1 MEFLAEVGGQ
11 PGDVV
16 LDALLAEHGPLE
28 EHRDVPETLI
38 APLIGT
44 VPDLLIDLWRAHG
57 VGALRERG
65 LWLVMPGTLD
75 AVADRMFAGD
85 PDFGGDTTIIV
96 YGAMGNLLCWNVR
109 HGPMLVES
117 VGGAVQAPG
126 LMRPAER
133 RPDDTELLRYLR
145 ELHPFFFDR
154 VDSANERMLDRA
166 RKKLGPLSAGQ
177 VYATYP
183 VQTLGEDIG
192 IANVVIDDINAYLT
206 EIVLGI
212 GFMLQD
218 YEGKRFNIRDI
229 GGVR

>member
-1 MEFLAEVGGQ
+1 MKFLSTVDGQ
-11 PGDVV
+11 PGNVV
-16 LDALLAEHGPLE
+16 LAALLAEHGPLE
-28 EHRDVPETLI
+28 AQRDVPEALI
-38 APLIGT
+38 SPRIET
-44 VPDLLIDLWRAHG
+44 VPNLLIDLWRAHG

-75 AVADRMFAGD
+75 AVADRMFADD
-85 PDFGGDTTIIV
+85 PDLGGDTTIIA

-109 HGPMLVES
+109 HGPMLVDS
-117 VGGAVQAPG
+117 AGGAVQAPG
-126 LMRPAER
+126 LMRPDER
-133 RPDDTELLRYLR
+133 HPDDAELLRYLR
-145 ELHPFFFDR
+145 ELDPFFFDR
-154 VDSANERMLDRA
+154 VDSVNERMLDRA

-192 IANVVIDDINAYLT
+192 IENVVIDDINTYLT

-212 GFMLQD
+212 RFMLQD
-218 YEGKRFNIRDI
+218 YEGSRYNIRDI